1 MNRNR
6 WLFVVIL
13 IALVAAGV
21 VAWLQRGSAGGTS
34 ASGSATSSAAGGACE
49 LTEVPKTAADK
60 DIWNGMARVRQGI
73 LVAGTQYTGSLSN
86 GISGEGT
93 SEGWTVRPVRVW
105 GQTSSSLEDVSSD
118 GAGGAWAVGVLIRS
132 PAISRW
138 NGATWTL
145 APVADPG
152 PGLDALSGVAAL
164 TPRLAWAVG
173 RNEVGDAYRTLI
185 ERWDGAT
192 WERVESPNVGTE
204 PNALKDVAIT
214 APDDAWAVGW
224 YVAGR
229 SYRPLVE
236 HWNGARW
243 SVVRTPDLGSGD
255 AILTGVVARGT
266 REVWA
271 VGSVTRADVPTP
283 VVERWNGSRWA
294 RVPVPADLGPAA
306 ITDVT
311 TTTGGVALVGRRIID
326 QVPQPLAIVL
336 DRTGWHEAPL
346 TAAPSS
352 QASLSAVTT
361 DASGV
366 MWAAGARLVSTG
378 LFGSL
383 VVSGCAPA

>member
-1 MNRNR
+1 MTRNR

-13 IALVAAGV
+13 IALVGAGV
-21 VAWLQRGSAGGTS
+21 VAWLQRGTAGGTL
-34 ASGSATSSAAGGACE
+34 ASGSATNSAAGGACE
-49 LTEVPKTAADK
+49 LTEVPNTAADK
-60 DIWNGMARVRQGI
+60 DIWNGTARVREGI
-73 LVAGTQYTGSLSN
+73 LVAGTQYIGSLSN

-93 SEGWTVRPVRVW
+93 SKGWTVRPIRVW

-118 GAGGAWAVGVLIRS
+118 GTGGAWAVGVLIRS

-138 NGATWTL
+138 NGATWTV

-173 RNEVGDAYRTLI
+173 RHEVGDAYRTLI

-192 WERVESPNVGTE
+192 WEKVESPNVGTA

-224 YVAGR
+224 HVEGR

-243 SVVRTPDLGSGD
+243 SVVPTPDLGSGD

-266 REVWA
+266 RDVWA
-271 VGSVTRADVPTP
+271 VGSFTRAAVASP
-283 VVERWNGSRWA
+283 VVERWNGSRWT
-294 RVPVPADLGPAA
+294 RVPLPADLGPAA
-306 ITDVT
+306 ITDLT
-311 TTTGGVALVGRRIID
+311 TTTGGVALVGRQIID
-326 QVPQPLAIVL
+326 QVPQPLAMVL

-352 QASLSAVTT
+352 QASLSSVTT

-366 MWAAGARLVSTG
+366 MWAVGTRLGSTG
-378 LFGSL
+378 SFGSL

>member
-1 MNRNR
+1 MTRNR

-21 VAWLQRGSAGGTS
+21 VAWLQRGTAGGTS

-49 LTEVPKTAADK
+49 LTEVPNTAADK
-60 DIWNGMARVRQGI
+60 DIWNGTARVRQGI

-86 GISGEGT
+86 GISGEG
-93 SEGWTVRPVRVW
+93 SSKGWTVRPIRVW

-173 RNEVGDAYRTLI
+173 RHEVGDAYRTLI

-192 WERVESPNVGTE
+192 WDRVESPNVGTA

-224 YVAGR
+224 HVAGR

-243 SVVRTPDLGSGD
+243 SVVPTPDLGSGD
-255 AILTGVVARGT
+255 GILSGVSARAANDVWAGGWVARAG
-266 REVWA
+266 
-271 VGSVTRADVPTP
+271 VPSP
-283 VVERWNGSRWA
+283 VVERWNGSRWTRA
-294 RVPVPADLGPAA
+294 PLPADLGPAA

-311 TTTGGVALVGRRIID
+311 TTTDGVALVGRRIID

-352 QASLSAVTT
+352 QASLSSVTT
-361 DASGV
+361 GASGV
-366 MWAAGARLVSTG
+366 MWAVGTRLGSTG
-378 LFGSL
+378 SFGSL

>member
-1 MNRNR
+1 M
-6 WLFVVIL
+6 
-13 IALVAAGV
+13 
-21 VAWLQRGSAGGTS
+21 
-34 ASGSATSSAAGGACE
+34 
-49 LTEVPKTAADK
+49 
-60 DIWNGMARVRQGI
+60 
-73 LVAGTQYTGSLSN
+73 
-86 GISGEGT
+86 
-93 SEGWTVRPVRVW
+93 
-105 GQTSSSLEDVSSD
+105 
-118 GAGGAWAVGVLIRS
+118 LIRS

-138 NGATWTL
+138 NGATWTV

-173 RNEVGDAYRTLI
+173 RHEVGDAYRTLI
-185 ERWDGAT
+185 ERWDGST
-192 WERVESPNVGTE
+192 WERVGSPNVGTG
-204 PNALKDVAIT
+204 PNALKDVAVT

-224 YVAGR
+224 HVAGR

-236 HWNGARW
+236 HWNGTRW
-243 SVVRTPDLGSGD
+243 SVVPTPDLGSGD
-255 AILTGVVARGT
+255 AILTGLVARGT
-266 REVWA
+266 RDVWA
-271 VGSVTRADVPTP
+271 VGSVTQADVPSP

-294 RVPVPADLGPAA
+294 RFPVPSDLGPAA

-311 TTTGGVALVGRRIID
+311 TTTGGVVLVGRRIID

-352 QASLSAVTT
+352 QASLSSVTT

-366 MWAAGARLVSTG
+366 MWAVGTRLGSTG
-378 LFGSL
+378 SFGSL